1 MNHIYA
7 RRVRFAIIALG
18 IMFPLTVAAASLQ
31 NPIGSNSETI
41 EDGILLVT
49 KGLIGLVAFAAVF
62 MFIYAGI
69 MMLTSGGNSEQVKKS
84 KEIFKWST
92 ISIILI
98 FLTAAMLQF
107 LFTTLG
113 SNENVPSSQIGLG
126 TNDLQTTVVN
136 IVRIVLGLLGI
147 VGVIMLIY
155 GGYIWLTAAGNDES
169 VEKGKKI
176 IRAAVTGLIVIL
188 LSWSIVTYVLTTS
201 GAATSTP

>member
-1 MNHIYA
+1 MNHIHA
-7 RRVRFAIIALG
+7 RIVRFATLSLG
-18 IMFPLTVAAASLQ
+18 IMLPLAVAAASLQ

-41 EDGILLVT
+41 EDVILLVT

-62 MFIYAGI
+62 MFVYAGI

-113 SNENVPSSQIGLG
+113 STEVVPGEKVGLG

-155 GGYIWLTAAGNDES
+155 GGYVWLTAAGNDEA
-169 VEKGKKI
+169 VDKGKSV
-176 IRAAVTGLIVIL
+176 IRAAITGLMVIL
-188 LSWSIVTYVLTTS
+188 LSWSIVTYIITSSSTATLT
-201 GAATSTP
+201 P

>member
-1 MNHIYA
+1 MNHHHARIVRYA
-7 RRVRFAIIALG
+7 IAVFGTML
-18 IMFPLTVAAASLQ
+18 PLAVAAASLQ
-31 NPIGSNSETI
+31 NPIGSNSETL
-41 EDGILLVT
+41 EDVILLVT

-62 MFIYAGI
+62 MFVYAGI
-69 MMLTSGGNSEQVKKS
+69 MMLTSGGNSEQVSKS

-113 SNENVPSSQIGLG
+113 SNEKVPSSQVGLG

-147 VGVIMLIY
+147 VGVVMLIY
-155 GGYIWLTAAGNDES
+155 GGYVWLTASGNDEA
-169 VEKGKKI
+169 VDKGKNV
-176 IRAAVTGLIVIL
+176 IRAAITGLIVIL
-188 LSWSIVTYVLTTS
+188 LSWSIVTYVITTS